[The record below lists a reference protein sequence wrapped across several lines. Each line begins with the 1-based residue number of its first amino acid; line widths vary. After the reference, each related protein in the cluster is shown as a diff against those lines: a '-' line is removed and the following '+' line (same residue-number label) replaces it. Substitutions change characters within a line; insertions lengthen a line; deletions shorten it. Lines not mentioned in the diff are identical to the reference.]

1 MSLDAVAATDLKYG
15 AGFYLKALLIG
26 EAGGGKTTAAAT
38 LPGKTLFLDWD
49 GGGEVLYGLPNVDLI
64 QYKHEDAFQ
73 RWLQNLAVMKEIKYQ
88 VSKGTFPYDTV
99 VGDSLSMLYEMA
111 MGLALNTDSQR
122 GPGGSEVSNHYR
134 VEKREARAVWEY
146 FLHAPINFI
155 ATVHE
160 AHDKDEFLNRI
171 FYFPTVR
178 GQDSPLVVRR
188 FREVYQCFTRP
199 AKDKDGKEI
208 VEYFWR
214 TSPEPQRPYLK
225 SSLNTGGKYWTAV
238 VGPNPNFTKLLAV
251 RKIDL
256 KLKEVKSVK

>member
-1 MSLDAVAATDLKYG
+1 VKASDLKYG

-38 LPGKTLFLDWD
+38 MPGKTLFLDWD
-49 GGGEVLYGLPNVDLI
+49 NGGEVLYGLPNIEII
-64 QYKHEDAFQ
+64 QYKDPEPFK
-73 RWLQNLAVMKEIKYQ
+73 RWMQNVQVMKELRTEIT
-88 VSKGTFPYDTV
+88 KGTLPYDTV

-111 MGLALNTDSQR
+111 MGYALMTDSTR

-155 ATVHE
+155 GTVHE
-160 AHDKDEFLNRI
+160 YHDKDEFLNRI

-178 GQDSPLVVRR
+178 GQDAPLIVRR
-188 FREVYQCFTRP
+188 FREVYQCYGVP

-208 VEYFWR
+208 TEFYWR
-214 TSPEPQRPYLK
+214 TSVEPQRPYLK
-225 SSLNTGGKYWTAV
+225 SSLNTGQKYWKAI
-238 VGPNPNFTKLLAV
+238 VGPDPSFTKLLAK
-251 RKIDL
+251 RGINLQL
-256 KLKEVKSVK
+256 KGR